1 MAVLPT
7 LTLSQKVK
15 PLRRITLELAD
26 FVTTIKTKGVPK
38 AVRSVLSDAVLDG
51 IGCALFGLTTK
62 PCTLLKGFVL
72 EQGGPAEASV
82 WGGGS
87 AGKVSLLNAVLTNGT
102 AIHGFDFDDHS
113 RAKIHPGAVV
123 ISAAL
128 AVAEREKADGETFLA
143 ALAAGYEVM
152 NRVSLAANP
161 NSSRL
166 RGWHLTGTTGTFG
179 AAAAAAVILGL
190 DTNTLASA
198 FGLAGT
204 QSSGLW
210 AFSAD
215 GAMSKRIHPGLA
227 AKSGVMAALL
237 AQRGFFGGEYILE
250 AKDGGFLQA
259 TSDGPRFDEVLC
271 GIGKEWRTEG
281 VCFKPYAACGS
292 NHASIDAALFL
303 IGEHKFNVAD
313 IEKIVIGVSHVV
325 LIQTGFEYQISTV
338 LNAQMS
344 IRYNVAVA
352 LLDGAALIEQ
362 FTTERL
368 SDPVLNALIQRIEVI
383 VDPEMDA
390 IYPARYAGIVT
401 IHLKDGKEYYKR
413 VDFSKGMPENK
424 MSSQEMRSKFLSLAG
439 KAVGFENA
447 DALLMDASGI
457 FELSN
462 VGCVAEKLGTL
473 LPGRGE

>member
-1 MAVLPT
+1 M
-7 LTLSQKVK
+7 K
-15 PLRRITLELAD
+15 RITLELAD
-26 FVTTIKTKGVPK
+26 FVTTIKTNGVPK

-62 PCTLLKGFVL
+62 PCTIIRDFALD
-72 EQGGPAEASV
+72 QGGPAEASV
-82 WGGGS
+82 WGGGNN
-87 AGKVSLLNAVLTNGT
+87 GKVSLLNAALTNGT

-113 RAKIHPGAVV
+113 RAKIHPGAAV

-128 AVAEREKADGETFLA
+128 AVAEHRKVDGETFLA

-259 TSDGPRFDEVLC
+259 TSDDPHFDEVLC
-271 GIGKEWRTEG
+271 GIGKKWRTEG

-292 NHASIDAALFL
+292 NHASIDAALSL
-303 IGEHKFNVAD
+303 ISEHKFNIAD
-313 IEKIVIGVSHVV
+313 IENIVIGVSHVV
-325 LIQTGFEYQISTV
+325 LVQTGFEYQMSTV

-352 LLDGAALIEQ
+352 LLDGTALVEQ
-362 FTTERL
+362 FTAERL
-368 SDPVLNALIQRIEVI
+368 PDPVLNALIQRIDVR

-390 IYPARYAGIVT
+390 IYPARYAGTVT
-401 IHLKDGKEYYKR
+401 IFLKNGQKHYKR

-424 MSSQEMRSKFLSLAG
+424 MSSQEMTTKFLSLSG
-439 KAVGFENA
+439 RAVGAEKA
-447 DALLMDASGI
+447 AKLLVDIKKI
-457 FELSN
+457 FEVSN
-462 VGCVAEKLGTL
+462 VSGVAEKLGAL
-473 LPGRGE
+473 FPGRDK